1 MLTCFHSNM
10 IWISSCCLTK
20 KHPKKSK
27 NILLSMVKISKN
39 TKNSHSDVTIIYHLR
54 RRPLLPIRWK
64 NAPGVDLLVF
74 LHTCVLLNRLGGD
87 GCGRLRGVVLLNV
100 SCGSGDGSPC
110 LATTDANSK
119 CAKDQRK
126 DEKSFHCCF
135 KFKLV

>member
-1 MLTCFHSNM
+1 MLLMEKTA
-10 IWISSCCLTK
+10 
-20 KHPKKSK
+20 
-27 NILLSMVKISKN
+27 KN
-39 TKNSHSDVTIIYHLR
+39 T
-54 RRPLLPIRWK
+54 
-64 NAPGVDLLVF
+64 GCVDLLVF

-100 SCGSGDGSPC
+100 SCGSGDGSPS

-119 CAKDQRK
+119 CAKDLRK

>member
-1 MLTCFHSNM
+1 MLSLSVCL
-10 IWISSCCLTK
+10 SS
-20 KHPKKSK
+20 PDAYPF
-27 NILLSMVKISKN
+27 LSRRGTIISKPKVSWLLQEKTAKN
-39 TKNSHSDVTIIYHLR
+39 TG
-54 RRPLLPIRWK
+54 
-64 NAPGVDLLVF
+64 GVDLLVF

-100 SCGSGDGSPC
+100 SCGSGDGSPS